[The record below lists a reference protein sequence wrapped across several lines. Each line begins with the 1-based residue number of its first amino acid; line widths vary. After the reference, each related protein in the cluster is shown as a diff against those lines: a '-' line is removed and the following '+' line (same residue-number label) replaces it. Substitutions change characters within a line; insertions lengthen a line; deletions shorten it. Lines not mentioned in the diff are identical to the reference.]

1 MSSPMAAIAEIEKYV
16 RVFKAFE
23 EAKAS
28 LEVLANIEL
37 TTKEYTQVKEDL
49 IVQVEELKK
58 EYEQASKDVKEI
70 KAKGK
75 VELSKV
81 EEVTKKTAKDIL
93 EDARSKGDSILADAN
108 AKAVEAEIAVVSLED
123 KSKTLSFEI
132 KEKTKQLTELEDKI
146 VSAKISIN
154 KILGV

>member
-132 KEKTKQLTELEDKI
+132 KEKMKQLTELEDKI